1 MKFFL
6 WFPHKPV
13 SHLASSRS
21 RFSFSVSWSY
31 TQLIQECSSS
41 PSPFL
46 LVRSILGPLH
56 HGGCHPQPRSVF
68 AEVWFILTQFWC
80 LSLHSGHFCSR
91 YLRSYNGVF
100 SLRDPSS
107 MWSQPR
113 ACFLSAF
120 LYPSRVFLSISQCHA
135 LCLPSESLAS
145 DPILWISYSLTAP
158 IPQGHHD
165 YPNLFEKRE
174 WEGTARTPYLNPNPI
189 CPLFFNGQTPLLPPV
204 SSSIS
209 SPPSIQWSFWSFFV
223 LEKNYFLLHIVSF
236 PTLFLV

>member
-1 MKFFL
+1 MLSFGLGFGDSSIDVTLNVKL
-6 WFPHKPV
+6 AWLIV
-13 SHLASSRS
+13 SNESGLELSEMLSM
-21 RFSFSVSWSY
+21 
-31 TQLIQECSSS
+31 
-41 PSPFL
+41 L
-46 LVRSILGPLH
+46 L
-56 HGGCHPQPRSVF
+56 
-68 AEVWFILTQFWC
+68 
-80 LSLHSGHFCSR
+80 
-91 YLRSYNGVF
+91 N
-100 SLRDPSS
+100 
-107 MWSQPR
+107 
-113 ACFLSAF
+113 
-120 LYPSRVFLSISQCHA
+120 VFLSISQCHA

-209 SPPSIQWSFWSFFV
+209 SPPSIQWSFWSFSV